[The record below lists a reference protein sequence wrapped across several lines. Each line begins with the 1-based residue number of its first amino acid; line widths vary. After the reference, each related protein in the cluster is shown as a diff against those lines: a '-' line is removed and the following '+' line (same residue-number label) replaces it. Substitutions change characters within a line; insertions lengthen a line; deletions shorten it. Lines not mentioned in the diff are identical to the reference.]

1 MSTARRYHEAT
12 KHFPGR
18 PSSNPSG
25 LEWRG
30 EPGPSKR

>member
-18 PSSNPSG
+18 PSSNPYG
-25 LEWRG
+25 LERRN
-30 EPGPSKR
+30 EPGLFKR